1 MTDGIFAPAAKLEEW
16 YGAMKSEETLITASF
31 LFSE

>member
-1 MTDGIFAPAAKLEEW
+1 MTDGIFAAAAKLEEW
-16 YGAMKSEETLITASF
+16 CGAMKSEETLITTNF